1 MKHLRILSFISL
13 ITTLLFITPFRLSAE
28 SNATAD
34 KNVKCLEKRDE
45 DAGDNRSLTW
55 HDPPSPKSLNK
66 YLKGSF
72 TPGAT
77 VYAVACIGSGVGRIC
92 STGNNELNNE
102 LFNGGVGSIA
112 LGNGINVTFNN
123 PKQEIDNTGEFKVD
137 AVVGG
142 TTQPSGEYFFY
153 GVEVVQKV
161 DNTVAGAGALQQN
174 TFNFVDLEGKNCTKI
189 AWTHHDP
196 YGIVFDSVSLEPLG
210 NVVVTINDDK
220 GKPLENSPVL
230 FNNRPTAEDGV
241 YNYLVPPGKYIMT
254 VQVPSGY
261 KFSATPKSNPNI
273 NTVYDFIDANDQKS
287 HCTVYKPGEIID
299 EKADMPECRNIPL
312 EPVTVQPMV
321 KDPVS
326 MLYSVDKKLDDNLY
340 IIKGKVSHPLA
351 TVVAYQAISATQ
363 KVELAR
369 KESNNSGFYQ
379 LDIPLSSI
387 AADAPLEI
395 QFVKSSLMGT
405 AQTRSFF
412 NSLIGFINRIFV
424 KNVSAQTP
432 PSVLILDPLPTYLE
446 GYAFD
451 SAHQIIPNATV
462 EVVLKER
469 GSVYYQTSADE
480 NGYFY
485 IAPKNLPSTQLG
497 LEFTLRFVT
506 KNGEKVP
513 YKLYEFSKANKYYFT
528 KENINLLTGMKNG
541 KVAEPQ
547 PASETDL
554 GIIALSPKEQEEVR
568 RRNAASAAKNS
579 SETVVTTSQEEKTT
593 QSKAMQQIII
603 VLVVLVVLG
612 GVGAVVAV
620 SALKKKA
627 QF

>member
-1 MKHLRILSFISL
+1 
-13 ITTLLFITPFRLSAE
+13 
-28 SNATAD
+28 
-34 KNVKCLEKRDE
+34 
-45 DAGDNRSLTW
+45 
-55 HDPPSPKSLNK
+55 
-66 YLKGSF
+66 
-72 TPGAT
+72 
-77 VYAVACIGSGVGRIC
+77 
-92 STGNNELNNE
+92 
-102 LFNGGVGSIA
+102 
-112 LGNGINVTFNN
+112 
-123 PKQEIDNTGEFKVD
+123 
-137 AVVGG
+137 
-142 TTQPSGEYFFY
+142 
-153 GVEVVQKV
+153 
-161 DNTVAGAGALQQN
+161 
-174 TFNFVDLEGKNCTKI
+174 
-189 AWTHHDP
+189 
-196 YGIVFDSVSLEPLG
+196 
-210 NVVVTINDDK
+210 
-220 GKPLENSPVL
+220 
-230 FNNRPTAEDGV
+230 
-241 YNYLVPPGKYIMT
+241 MT
-254 VQVPSGY
+254 VQIPSGY
-261 KFSATPKSNPNI
+261 KFSAAPKSNPNI
-273 NTVYDFIDANDQKS
+273 NTVYDFVDDNDQKS
-287 HCTVYKPGEIID
+287 HCTIYKPGEIID

-326 MLYSVDKKLDDNLY
+326 MLYSVDKKIDDNLY
-340 IIKGKVSHPLA
+340 IVKGKVSHPLA
-351 TVVAYQAISATQ
+351 TVVAYQTISATQ

-424 KNVSAQTP
+424 KDVSAQTP
-432 PSVLILDPLPTYLE
+432 ASVLILDPLPTYLE

-462 EVVLKER
+462 EVVLKNR
-469 GSVYYQTSADE
+469 GSVYYQTTADE

-541 KVAEPQ
+541 KIAEPQ
-547 PASETDL
+547 PANETDL

-568 RRNAASAAKNS
+568 RRNAAATSNNA
-579 SETVVTTSQEEKTT
+579 SETQIKSEETKAG
-593 QSKAMQQIII
+593 QPQAMQQVII
-603 VLVVLVVLG
+603 VLVVLVLLG
-612 GVGAVVAV
+612 VVGAVVAV
-620 SALKKKA
+620 SAFKKKA

>member
-1 MKHLRILSFISL
+1 MKYLRILSFISL
-13 ITTLLFITPFRLSAE
+13 IISLLFITPLSLYAE

-55 HDPPSPKSLNK
+55 HDPPSPRSLNK
-66 YLKGSF
+66 YLKGTFS
-72 TPGAT
+72 PGAT
-77 VYAVACIGSGVGRIC
+77 VYAVACIGSGAGRIC

-112 LGNGINVTFNN
+112 LGNGINVAFNN

-153 GVEVVQKV
+153 GVEVLPKI
-161 DNTVAGAGALQQN
+161 DTTVAGAGALQQN

-196 YGIVFDSVSLEPLG
+196 YGIVFDSVSLEPLA
-210 NVVVTINDDK
+210 NVVVTINNDK
-220 GKPLENSPVL
+220 GQPIENNPVL
-230 FNNRPTAEDGV
+230 INNRPTAEDGV

-254 VQVPSGY
+254 VQVPNGY
-261 KFSATPKSNPNI
+261 KFSATPKSNPNMK
-273 NTVYDFIDANDQKS
+273 TVYDFIDANDQKS
-287 HCTVYKPGEIID
+287 HCTIYKPGEIID

-312 EPVTVQPMV
+312 EPVTVPPTV

-326 MLYSVDKKLDDNLY
+326 ILYSVEKNLDEGRY
-340 IIKGKVSHPLA
+340 IVKGKVSHPLT
-351 TVVAYQAISATQ
+351 TVIAYQTISATQ

-369 KESNNSGFYQ
+369 VDANNSGFYP

-387 AADAPLEI
+387 APDAPIEL
-395 QFVKSSLMGT
+395 QFVKSPLMGAT
-405 AQTRSFF
+405 QVRRMYD
-412 NSLIGFINRIFV
+412 SLVGFINRIFV
-424 KNVSAQTP
+424 KEVSAQ
-432 PSVLILDPLPTYLE
+432 SSRNVLILDPLPTYIE

-462 EVVLKER
+462 EVVLKDR
-469 GSVYYQTSADE
+469 GSVYYQTAADE
-480 NGYFY
+480 NGYFF

-506 KNGEKVP
+506 KSGEKVP

-528 KENINLLTGMKNG
+528 KEGINLLTGIKNG

-547 PASETDL
+547 APNETDL
-554 GIIALSPKEQEEVR
+554 GIIALSPKEQEEIK
-568 RRNAASAAKNS
+568 RRNAATQNDGSKTEVASADQKA
-579 SETVVTTSQEEKTT
+579 VQP
-593 QSKAMQQIII
+593 QAMQQIII
-603 VLVVLVVLG
+603 VLVVLIVLG
-612 GVGAVVAV
+612 IVGAGVAIN
-620 SALKKKA
+620 AFKKKS

>member
-1 MKHLRILSFISL
+1 MKNLRILSFISL
-13 ITTLLFITPFRLSAE
+13 IASLLFISPLSLYAE

-34 KNVKCLEKRDE
+34 KNVKCLQKRE
-45 DAGDNRSLTW
+45 GDAGDNRSLTW

-72 TPGAT
+72 SPGST
-77 VYAVACIGSGVGRIC
+77 VYAVACIGSGAGRIC

-112 LGNGINVTFNN
+112 LGNGINVAFNN
-123 PKQEIDNTGEFKVD
+123 PKQEIDNTGEFIVD

-153 GVEVVQKV
+153 GVEVVQKI
-161 DNTVAGAGALQQN
+161 DTTVAGAGALQQN
-174 TFNFVDLEGKNCTKI
+174 TFNFVDLDGKDCTKI

-220 GKPLENSPVL
+220 GQPLENSPVL
-230 FNNRPTAEDGV
+230 SNNRPTAEDGV

-254 VQVPSGY
+254 VQVPNGY
-261 KFSATPKSNPNI
+261 KFSATPKASPNMK
-273 NTVYDFIDANDQKS
+273 TVYDFIDDNDQKS
-287 HCTVYKPGEIID
+287 HCTIYKPGEIID

-312 EPVTVQPMV
+312 EPVTVPPTV

-326 MLYSVDKKLDDNLY
+326 ILYSVDKNLDEGRY
-340 IIKGKVSHPLA
+340 IVKGKVSHPLA
-351 TVVAYQAISATQ
+351 TVIAYQTISSTQ

-369 KESNNSGFYQ
+369 VDANNSGFYP
-379 LDIPLSSI
+379 LDIPLANI
-387 AADAPLEI
+387 APDAPLEI
-395 QFVKSSLMGT
+395 QFVKSPLMGT
-405 AQTRSFF
+405 TQARALF
-412 NSLIGFINRIFV
+412 NSLISFINRMFV
-424 KNVSAQTP
+424 KDVSAQT
-432 PSVLILDPLPTYLE
+432 SGNVLILDPLPTYIE

-462 EVVLKER
+462 EVVLKDR
-469 GSVYYQTSADE
+469 GSVYYQTAADE
-480 NGYFY
+480 NGYFF

-506 KNGEKVP
+506 KSGEKVP
-513 YKLYEFSKANKYYFT
+513 YKLYEFSKANKYFFN
-528 KENINLLTGMKNG
+528 KEGINLLTGMKNG

-554 GIIALSPKEQEEVR
+554 GIIALSPKEQEEIK
-568 RRNAASAAKNS
+568 RRNAATQNKGTETEIS
-579 SETVVTTSQEEKTT
+579 SEQTKTGSP
-593 QSKAMQQIII
+593 QAMQQIII
-603 VLVVLVVLG
+603 VLVALIVLG
-612 GVGAVVAV
+612 VVGAVVAISV
-620 SALKKKA
+620 FKKKS

>member
-1 MKHLRILSFISL
+1 MKNLRILSFVSL
-13 ITTLLFITPFRLSAE
+13 IIALLFITPLSLYAE

-72 TPGAT
+72 SPGST
-77 VYAVACIGSGVGRIC
+77 VYAVACIGSGAGRIC

-112 LGNGINVTFNN
+112 LGNGINVAFNN

-161 DNTVAGAGALQQN
+161 DTTVAGAGALQQN

-210 NVVVTINDDK
+210 NVVVTINNDK
-220 GKPLENSPVL
+220 GQPLENSPVL
-230 FNNRPTAEDGV
+230 FNNKPTAEDGV

-254 VQVPSGY
+254 VQIPNGY

-273 NTVYDFIDANDQKS
+273 KTVYDYIDDNDQKS

-312 EPVTVQPMV
+312 EPVTVPPTV

-326 MLYSVDKKLDDNLY
+326 MLYSVNKNMDEGLY
-340 IIKGKVSHPLA
+340 IVKGKVSHPLA
-351 TVVAYQAISATQ
+351 TIIAYQTISTTQ

-369 KESNNSGFYQ
+369 KDSNNSGFYQ
-379 LDIPLSSI
+379 LDIPLASI
-387 AADAPLEI
+387 APDAPLEL
-395 QFVKSSLMGT
+395 QFVKSPLMGT
-405 AQTRSFF
+405 TQTRSLFK
-412 NSLIGFINRIFV
+412 SLVSFINRIFV
-424 KNVSAQTP
+424 KDVSAQT
-432 PSVLILDPLPTYLE
+432 SGGVLILDPLPTYIE

-451 SAHQIIPNATV
+451 GAHQIIPNATV
-462 EVVLKER
+462 EVVLKDR
-469 GSVYYQTSADE
+469 GSVYYQTTADE
-480 NGYFY
+480 NGYFF

-513 YKLYEFSKANKYYFT
+513 YKLYEFSKANKYFFT
-528 KENINLLTGMKNG
+528 KEGINLLTGMKNG

-554 GIIALSPKEQEEVR
+554 GIIALSPKEQEEIK
-568 RRNAASAAKNS
+568 RRNAATQNNNAETETTVGEKAKSA
-579 SETVVTTSQEEKTT
+579 QP
-593 QSKAMQQIII
+593 QAMQQIII
-603 VLVVLVVLG
+603 VLLVLVVLG
-612 GVGAVVAV
+612 VVGAVVAV
-620 SALKKKA
+620 SAFKKKS